1 MALLKRASRS
11 LMSGG
16 AVPRKVKID
25 SRRWRGYHWQS
36 SAITPD
42 LEFSVEL
49 TDVYEDLKPFSPQ
62 LKRYGG
68 RVYLPF
74 VKNNA
79 GPQILEASQ
88 RLLDLGCQPVPH
100 LTVRR
105 LGGMDSVQLLLEQ
118 WYQVGVRD
126 VFLIGGDVDAPLG
139 KLHSSMQVLEAG
151 VLQASGFHR
160 VGMAFHPE
168 GNPLDPDHA
177 ATFHAKLSWMHTAST
192 SDVYFVSQPCLSSA
206 QVNTRLEALSPS
218 IGNTE
223 MWIGLAGPAT
233 VKRLVKFAKLCGVST
248 SFRLLQSN
256 GLEIAAQALNI
267 TPITSEH
274 LVDEIY
280 NKRFHVFAVGGMGA
294 TLEWIDEM
302 QQSRARQMELCEGK
316 EHRVKA
322 GL

>member
-105 LGGMDSVQLLLEQ
+105 LGGMDRSVFYLFNTNNMNSSLSLLSPSVQLLLEQ

-151 VLQASGFHR
+151 VLQASGFH
-160 VGMAFHPE
+160 
-168 GNPLDPDHA
+168 
-177 ATFHAKLSWMHTAST
+177 
-192 SDVYFVSQPCLSSA
+192 
-206 QVNTRLEALSPS
+206 
-218 IGNTE
+218 
-223 MWIGLAGPAT
+223 
-233 VKRLVKFAKLCGVST
+233 
-248 SFRLLQSN
+248 
-256 GLEIAAQALNI
+256 
-267 TPITSEH
+267 
-274 LVDEIY
+274 
-280 NKRFHVFAVGGMGA
+280 
-294 TLEWIDEM
+294 
-302 QQSRARQMELCEGK
+302 
-316 EHRVKA
+316 
-322 GL
+322 